1 MPVSKNR
8 AKHKKKVQQW
18 KTDKINQ
25 LKKLKK
31 EIIGSMINKEHGD
44 NFVKGD
50 GLKIKVKE

>member
-8 AKHKKKVQQW
+8 KNHKKKVQQW
-18 KTDKINQ
+18 KTEKINQ

-31 EIIGSMINKEHGD
+31 EILTSMIKQESAE